1 MIATEK
7 EKVNMKTE
15 GEDYQLYIQD
25 IIGDHKSK
33 HSRTSIDFLIV
44 RICDKYDGLAS
55 FIINFSMQMLDFA
68 INSASVSFDSNTQI
82 PEAYDLLNNP
92 AFEFKSVLSV
102 FNQESLIDVSIILL
116 CSLKNFIVK
125 NNALLSKFKSIFDTY
140 INQLHSVSSDLIKF
154 DVCLVYDVF
163 LASFINDKQIE
174 NADLE
179 FLTKRL
185 DFLFVCMMNYEKNPG
200 TSAQAAKAIT
210 TIFNDTNTDNIDSKF
225 ISSAFTQLISHIE
238 NIEIAIFFDVLIEI
252 LENCSIEENLIVA
265 IAFATKRIL
274 KEIKSPKFDE
284 KSNKVIY
291 GKCFNII
298 KTIIKDNDMMP
309 KENFENDVII
319 PIVGNTL
326 NIEEVEQSLEPL
338 MSYLKKPN
346 KITFEDDLL
355 DILKI
360 ILSSCK
366 VTTPLAKELF
376 VHLDKTIE
384 KIGGMDVLLYK
395 IVNLYIAKDDG
406 FIFGNEVNL
415 NILIKMLII
424 SLEYDE
430 EVEFSPVCSSL
441 LLQAL
446 PNVIL
451 FHIKSVSHQK
461 KLFILFNLII

>member
-1 MIATEK
+1 MHTLFPFMIATEK

-15 GEDYQLYIQD
+15 GEDYQMNIQD

-44 RICDKYDGLAS
+44 RICDKYDGLAA

-68 INSASVSFDSNTQI
+68 INSAAVSFDSNTQI

-116 CSLKNFIVK
+116 CSLKNFIAK
-125 NNALLSKFKSIFDTY
+125 NKALLNKLKAIFDSY
-140 INQLHSVSSDLIKF
+140 INQLHSVASDLIKF
-154 DVCLVYDVF
+154 DICLVYDVF
-163 LASFINDKQIE
+163 LDSFMDEKQIVNE
-174 NADLE
+174 DLE

-185 DFLFVCMMNYEKNPG
+185 DFLFICMMSYEKNPG

-210 TIFNDTNTDNIDSKF
+210 TIFSEINTDNIDSKY
-225 ISSAFTQLISHIE
+225 ISNAFSQLISHIE
-238 NIEIAIFFDVLIEI
+238 NIDIAIFFDVLIEI
-252 LENCSIEENLIVA
+252 LENCSIEDNLIQA

-284 KSNKVIY
+284 KSNRVIY

-298 KTIIKDNDMMP
+298 KTIIKDNELMH
-309 KENFENDVII
+309 KENLENDVII

-326 NIEEVEQSLEPL
+326 SIEEVEQSLEPL
-338 MSYLKKPN
+338 MSYLKNPK

-360 ILSSCK
+360 ILNSCK
-366 VTTPLAKELF
+366 TTTPLAKELF
-376 VHLDKTIE
+376 IHLDKTIE
-384 KIGGMDVLLYK
+384 KTGGMDILVYK
-395 IVNLYIAKDDG
+395 IINLYINKDDG
-406 FIFGNEVNL
+406 FIFGNEFNL
-415 NILIKMLII
+415 DILVRMLIK
-424 SLEYDE
+424 SLENDE
-430 EVEFSPVCSSL
+430 DAEFSPVCASI
-441 LLQAL
+441 LLQVL
-446 PNVIL
+446 PNVI
-451 FHIKSVSHQK
+451 
-461 KLFILFNLII
+461 